1 MLRLGRAKEYR
12 TRSNTEAI
20 REGED
25 VGDRPG
31 YVWDTY
37 SPTPVMSTYLLA
49 WMVSKYESAKSTSA
63 RGVKFEAFY
72 ANASLMQRSADVAAK
87 MLEHYEQNVFG
98 INYNLPKMDIVAVRS
113 FQSGA
118 MENLGMMTF
127 TRNIVLNSGYSG
139 NENDDLESSPLS
151 DTFEDDGV
159 MAHELVCQFQTD
171 STQNWKYHEG
181 G

>member
-1 MLRLGRAKEYR
+1 MLRLGRPKEYR

-20 REGED
+20 REGEE
-25 VGDRPG
+25 VPDRPG

-49 WMVSKYESAKSTSA
+49 WMVSKYKSAKSTSA

-72 ANASLMQRSADVAAK
+72 ANASLMQRSADIAAK

-98 INYNLPKMDIVAVRS
+98 INYNLPKMDIVAVKS
-113 FQSGA
+113 YEGGA

-127 TRNIVLNSGYSG
+127 TRSIVLNSGNSG
-139 NENDDLESSPLS
+139 NENDDMESSPPS

-159 MAHELVCQFQTD
+159 MAHELVCQFLTD
-171 STQNWKYHEG
+171 STQNWIS
-181 G
+181 